1 MLNTKDSILN
11 MINSPVRQIRGRVE
25 LYEGSTLLDIFNY
38 TDALKSFTVDRVG
51 EESKFFGFGI
61 CHKLNLKLIDKERA
75 LNITTANRFEALYG
89 VESDYIYPYPYFN
102 VTEVNRDENTN
113 ELSITAY
120 DALYKA
126 EKHTTAELN
135 LISFT
140 NYTVL
145 QFATACAA
153 LLGLPVKIENVTD
166 DSFNLAFPN
175 GANFDG
181 TENIRQALNAVAEVT
196 QTIYYVNSNW
206 ELTFKRLSI
215 DAESVLTIDKAKYI
229 TLDSKTNRRLSTI
242 THATELGDNVTASI
256 DESGSTQF
264 IRDNPFYELRED
276 IATLLDNAIANVGGL
291 TINQFNCSW
300 RGNFL
305 LEIGDKIELIT
316 KDNDSVFSYVLNDSI
331 TYSGGLAEN
340 TEWNYTD
347 NDGETASNPTNL
359 GEALKK
365 TYARVDKANKQ
376 IDIVASETAANN
388 AAISA
393 LQINTESIS
402 ASVEKVEKAN
412 AEALENVNENVN
424 SFKQEVTA
432 TLTAESAKIEVIQE
446 ELENGVSKVKT
457 STGYEFSDEGLKID
471 KTGAETSS
479 TLNESGLTVKE
490 KENSKEM
497 LFAGVKKEEDGTIKA
512 GVYAEDLHATT
523 YLIIG
528 TNSRFEDYGSGRTGC
543 FWIGGNS

>member
-38 TDALKSFTVDRVG
+38 TDALKSFAVDRVG
-51 EESKFFGFGI
+51 EESKFFGFGVCQKI
-61 CHKLNLKLIDKERA
+61 NIKLIDKERA
-75 LNITTANRFEALYG
+75 INITTANRFEALYG
-89 VESDYIYPYPYFN
+89 VGSDYIYPYPCFN
-102 VTEVNRDENTN
+102 VTEVHRDENTN

-120 DALYKA
+120 DALYNADK
-126 EKHTTAELN
+126 
-135 LISFT
+135 
-140 NYTVL
+140 YTVADL
-145 QFATACAA
+145 ELLMTNKYTIKEFATACAA
-153 LLGLPVKIENVTD
+153 LLGLPLKIENVTD
-166 DSFNLAFPN
+166 DIFNTLYES
-175 GANFDG
+175 GANFEG
-181 TENIRQALNAVAEVT
+181 TESIRQALNAVAEAT

-206 ELTFKRLSI
+206 ELTFKRLSV
-215 DAESVLTIDKAKYI
+215 DAPSVFTIDKAKYI

-264 IRDNPFYELRED
+264 IRDNPFLELRDD

-316 KDNDSVFSYVLNDSI
+316 KDNNSVFSYVFNDSI
-331 TYSGGLAEN
+331 TYSGGLAES
-340 TEWNYTD
+340 TQWSYTD

-365 TYARVDKANKQ
+365 TYAKVDKANKQ
-376 IDIVASETAANN
+376 IDIVASEAAANSD
-388 AAISA
+388 AISA

-402 ASVEKVEKAN
+402 ASVEKVEKAS
-412 AEALENVNENVN
+412 AEALENVNETVN
-424 SFKQEVTA
+424 DFKQQVTA

-457 STGYEFSDEGLKID
+457 SMGYEFSDSGLILE
-471 KTGAETSS
+471 KTGAET
-479 TLNESGLTVKE
+479 TTKITENGITVNESSGGAVRLKADKNGVDA
-490 KENSKEM
+490 EN
-497 LFAGVKKEEDGTIKA
+497 
-512 GVYAEDLHATT
+512 LHATT

-528 TNSRFEDYGSGRTGC
+528 TNSRFENYGSDRTGC

>member
-11 MINSPVRQIRGRVE
+11 MINSPVRQIKGRVE

-51 EESKFFGFGI
+51 EESKFFGFGV
-61 CHKLNLKLIDKERA
+61 CQKLNIKLIDKERA
-75 LNITTANRFEALYG
+75 INITTANRFEALYG
-89 VESDYIYPYPYFN
+89 VGSDYIYPYPSFN
-102 VTEVNRDENTN
+102 VTEVHRDENTN

-120 DALYKA
+120 DALYNTDK
-126 EKHTTAELN
+126 
-135 LISFT
+135 
-140 NYTVL
+140 YTVADL
-145 QFATACAA
+145 GLLMTNKYTIKEFATACAA
-153 LLGLPVKIENVTD
+153 LLGLPLKIENVTD
-166 DSFNLAFPN
+166 DIFNLAFSN

-181 TENIRQALNAVAEVT
+181 TENIRQALNAVAEAT

-264 IRDNPFYELRED
+264 IRDNPFLELRDD

-316 KDNDSVFSYVLNDSI
+316 KDNNSVFSYVLNDSI
-331 TYSGGLAEN
+331 TYNGGLAEA
-340 TEWNYTD
+340 TQWSYTD

-365 TYARVDKANKQ
+365 TFARVDKANKQ
-376 IDIVASETAANN
+376 IDIVASETAANS

-393 LQINTESIS
+393 LQINTESIN
-402 ASVEKVEKAN
+402 ASVEKVEKAS
-412 AEALENVNENVN
+412 AEALEAVNENISTLTQKVEA
-424 SFKQEVTA
+424 QVTA
-432 TLTAESAKIEVIQE
+432 EQVTLEIKK
-446 ELENGVSKVKT
+446 ELANGSTKVET
-457 STGYEFSDEGLKID
+457 STGFTFNEEGLNVSKSGSEMATKITED
-471 KTGAETSS
+471 GMTVTKN
-479 TLNESGLTVKE
+479 NEKVLQANNE
-490 KENSKEM
+490 
-497 LFAGVKKEEDGTIKA
+497 GVKAI
-512 GVYAEDLHATT
+512 DLHAKT
-523 YLIIG
+523 YLIVG
-528 TNSRFEDYGSGRTGC
+528 TNSRFENYGSDRTGC
-543 FWIGGNS
+543 FWIGG